1 MGRNRHIEARR
12 DTLVVSGLSCFPASP
27 VLLAHP
33 YGISN
38 LELRAADAHG
48 GAAGA
53 GQLLRRLEELLA
65 PMARFGISPGPGPR
79 CGLDQ
84 ARPVLTR
91 LDPAGGAGTR
101 AEPGASLAEPGAS
114 LSRRSRCIWRT
125 TWQCLHASEGHG
137 VCRPLSSWR
146 GPSGP
151 RPCERGGGHCVR
163 WLFHARWS
171 LLL

>member
-33 YGISN
+33 YGIPN

-65 PMARFGISPGPGPR
+65 PMARFGISLGPGPR
-79 CGLDQ
+79 CGLDPV
-84 ARPVLTR
+84 RPVLTR

-101 AEPGASLAEPGAS
+101 AEPGAELEP
-114 LSRRSRCIWRT
+114 
-125 TWQCLHASEGHG
+125 
-137 VCRPLSSWR
+137 SW
-146 GPSGP
+146 S
-151 RPCERGGGHCVR
+151 
-163 WLFHARWS
+163 RWS
-171 LLL
+171 